1 MRPFCYE
8 SPKPVGE
15 ELYFVVL
22 SGRVGGHAPTTDAS
36 ESSTTDKFMYYS
48 RYRLPIQPE
57 QRQAALLV
65 EQPGSSN
72 EWGWRAPKN
81 RVQQLIQSNHCAAAE
96 SNIHSLVDGQSNTG
110 YLELLGDRP
119 AGFMKKEL

>member
-8 SPKPVGE
+8 SPKPVVE

-65 EQPGSSN
+65 ERMGQESPQK
-72 EWGWRAPKN
+72 P
-81 RVQQLIQSNHCAAAE
+81 CAAAHTVE
-96 SNIHSLVDGQSNTG
+96 PLCSGRIQYSFTC
-110 YLELLGDRP
+110 
-119 AGFMKKEL
+119 